1 LVIGEFA
8 LHTWSACT
16 QFLLFSGFALHE
28 SKTKNNS
35 GGQMTGLRAAILI
48 TAFFTLTAGT
58 WAQGKALDL
67 SHTIPLPELHD
78 GDFDHFAA
86 DLHGNRL
93 FVAAEEN
100 SKVLVFDL
108 RTNKLLHT
116 LTDLKAPHAILF
128 REDLKKLF
136 VIDGDLPACK
146 IYNSETYQPIT
157 SIKLLNDADS
167 MNYDPLTRYLY
178 VVNGGRE
185 AHVPYEFISVI
196 DTTTD
201 KLLSQ
206 MKIDS
211 DHLEGLA
218 IEKSGPR
225 MYVSITGHDAIGVID
240 RKTLT
245 LKDSWSIADQGS
257 QNTPVTLDE
266 LDHRLFTVTRKP
278 GKFLV
283 LDTDTGKVIF
293 SAPTVSHADD
303 LTFDER
309 NKRIYIAGDGNL
321 DVFKQTDPDHY
332 ELMERIPTSFRAQT
346 GFLVRE
352 LNTYFIA
359 VPHHEQQ
366 SAEIRAYKVLP

>member
-1 LVIGEFA
+1 
-8 LHTWSACT
+8 
-16 QFLLFSGFALHE
+16 
-28 SKTKNNS
+28 
-35 GGQMTGLRAAILI
+35 MTRLRPLI
-48 TAFFTLTAGT
+48 VLTAFLIMTASN
-58 WAQGKALDL
+58 WAQGKALKL
-67 SHTIPLPELHD
+67 SQTIPLPDLHD
-78 GDFDHFAA
+78 GDFDHFAV

-116 LTDLKAPHAILF
+116 ITDLKAPHAILF

-136 VIDGDLPACK
+136 VVDGDLPACK
-146 IYNSETYQPIT
+146 IYNSETYQPIAA
-157 SIKLLNDADS
+157 IKLLNDADS
-167 MNYDPLTRYLY
+167 MNYDPVTKYLY
-178 VVNGGRE
+178 IVNGGRE

-196 DTTTD
+196 DTTND
-201 KLLSQ
+201 KLLTQ

-218 IEKSGPR
+218 IEKSGLR
-225 MYVSITGHDAIGVID
+225 MYVSIAGHDAIGVID

-245 LKDSWSIADQGS
+245 LQDTWSIADQGG

-266 LDHRLFTVTRKP
+266 PDHRLFTATRKP
-278 GKFLV
+278 GKFLA
-283 LDTDTGKVIF
+283 LDTDTGKVVF

-303 LTFDER
+303 LSFDER
-309 NKRIYIAGDGNL
+309 MKRIYIAGDGYL
-321 DVFKQTDPDHY
+321 DVFKQSDPDHY

>member
-1 LVIGEFA
+1 L
-8 LHTWSACT
+8 TR
-16 QFLLFSGFALHE
+16 
-28 SKTKNNS
+28 
-35 GGQMTGLRAAILI
+35 LRPLI
-48 TAFFTLTAGT
+48 VLTAFLIMTASN
-58 WAQGKALDL
+58 WAQGKALKL
-67 SHTIPLPELHD
+67 SQTIPLPDLHD
-78 GDFDHFAA
+78 GDFDHFAV

-116 LTDLKAPHAILF
+116 ITDLKAPHAILF

-136 VIDGDLPACK
+136 VVDGDLPACN
-146 IYNSETYQPIT
+146 IYNSETYQPIA

-167 MNYDPLTRYLY
+167 MNYDPVTKYLY
-178 VVNGGRE
+178 IVNGGRE

-196 DTTTD
+196 DTTND
-201 KLLSQ
+201 KLLTQ

-218 IEKSGPR
+218 IEKSGVR
-225 MYVSITGHDAIGVID
+225 MYVSIAGHDAIGVID

-245 LKDSWSIADQGS
+245 LQDTWSIADQGG

-266 LDHRLFTVTRKP
+266 PDHRLFTVTRKP
-278 GKFLV
+278 GKFLA
-283 LDTDTGKVIF
+283 LDTDTGKVVF

-303 LTFDER
+303 LSFDER
-309 NKRIYIAGDGNL
+309 MKRIYIAGDGYL
-321 DVFKQTDPDHY
+321 DVFKQSDPDHY

>member
-1 LVIGEFA
+1 MILV
-8 LHTWSACT
+8 T
-16 QFLLFSGFALHE
+16 
-28 SKTKNNS
+28 
-35 GGQMTGLRAAILI
+35 M
-48 TAFFTLTAGT
+48 FFTLSAGA
-58 WAQGKALDL
+58 WAQGKALEL
-67 SHTIPLPELHD
+67 SHVIPLPELHD
-78 GDFDHFAA
+78 GDFDHFTV
-86 DLHGNRL
+86 DLAGNRL

-100 SKVLVFDL
+100 AKVLVFDL

-116 LTDLKAPHAILF
+116 ITDLKAPHAILF

-136 VIDGDLPACK
+136 VVDGDLPACK

-157 SIKLLNDADS
+157 TIKLLNDADS
-167 MNYDPLTRYLY
+167 MNYDPVTKYLY

-185 AHVPYEFISVI
+185 AHVPYELISVI
-196 DTTTD
+196 DTTND
-201 KLLSQ
+201 KLLTQ
-206 MKIDS
+206 MKVDS

-218 IEKSGPR
+218 LEKSGPR
-225 MYVSITGHDAIGVID
+225 MYVSIAGHDAIGVID

-245 LKDSWSIADQGS
+245 LKETWSIADQGG

-266 LDHRLFTVTRKP
+266 PDHRLFTVTRKP

-283 LDTDTGKVIF
+283 LDTDTGKVVF
-293 SAPTVSHADD
+293 NVPTVSHADD

-309 NKRIYIAGDGNL
+309 MKRIYIAGDGFL
-321 DVFKQTDPDHY
+321 EVFKQSDPDHY
-332 ELMERIPTSFRAQT
+332 ELLERVPTSFRAQT

>member
-1 LVIGEFA
+1 L
-8 LHTWSACT
+8 TR
-16 QFLLFSGFALHE
+16 
-28 SKTKNNS
+28 
-35 GGQMTGLRAAILI
+35 LRPLI
-48 TAFFTLTAGT
+48 VLTAFLIMTASN
-58 WAQGKALDL
+58 WAQGKALKL
-67 SHTIPLPELHD
+67 SQTIPLPDLHD
-78 GDFDHFAA
+78 GDFDHFAV

-116 LTDLKAPHAILF
+116 ITDLKAPHAILF

-136 VIDGDLPACK
+136 VVDGDLPACK
-146 IYNSETYQPIT
+146 IYNSETYQSIA

-167 MNYDPLTRYLY
+167 MNYDPVTKYLY
-178 VVNGGRE
+178 IVNGGRE

-196 DTTTD
+196 DTTND
-201 KLLSQ
+201 KLLTQ

-218 IEKSGPR
+218 IEKSGLR
-225 MYVSITGHDAIGVID
+225 MYVSIAGHDAIGVID

-245 LKDSWSIADQGS
+245 LKDTWSIADQGG

-266 LDHRLFTVTRKP
+266 PDHRLFTVTRKP
-278 GKFLV
+278 GKFLA
-283 LDTDTGKVIF
+283 LDTDTGKVVF

-303 LTFDER
+303 LSFDER
-309 NKRIYIAGDGNL
+309 MKRIYIAGDGYL
-321 DVFKQTDPDHY
+321 DVFKQSDPDHY

>member
-1 LVIGEFA
+1 L
-8 LHTWSACT
+8 TR
-16 QFLLFSGFALHE
+16 
-28 SKTKNNS
+28 
-35 GGQMTGLRAAILI
+35 LRPLI
-48 TAFFTLTAGT
+48 VLTAFLTMTASN
-58 WAQGKALDL
+58 WAQGKALKL
-67 SHTIPLPELHD
+67 SQTIPLPDLHD
-78 GDFDHFAA
+78 GDFDHFAV

-116 LTDLKAPHAILF
+116 ITDLKAPHAILF

-136 VIDGDLPACK
+136 VVDGDLPACN
-146 IYNSETYQPIT
+146 IYNSETYQPIA

-167 MNYDPLTRYLY
+167 MNYDPVTKYLY
-178 VVNGGRE
+178 IVNGGRE

-196 DTTTD
+196 DTTND
-201 KLLSQ
+201 KLLKQ

-218 IEKSGPR
+218 IEKSGVR
-225 MYVSITGHDAIGVID
+225 MYVSIAGHDAIGVID

-245 LKDSWSIADQGS
+245 LQDTWSIADQGG

-266 LDHRLFTVTRKP
+266 PDHRLFTATRKP
-278 GKFLV
+278 GKFLA
-283 LDTDTGKVIF
+283 LDTETGKVVF

-303 LTFDER
+303 LSFDER
-309 NKRIYIAGDGNL
+309 MKRIYIAGDGYL
-321 DVFKQTDPDHY
+321 DVFKQSDPDHY

>member
-1 LVIGEFA
+1 LIGRR
-8 LHTWSACT
+8 
-16 QFLLFSGFALHE
+16 LL
-28 SKTKNNS
+28 
-35 GGQMTGLRAAILI
+35 IVV
-48 TAFFTLTAGT
+48 TAFFTLTGSIR
-58 WAQGKALDL
+58 AQGKALEL
-67 SHTIPLPELHD
+67 SQTIPLPELHD
-78 GDFDHFAA
+78 GDFDHFAV
-86 DLHGNRL
+86 DLQSSRL

-100 SKVLVFDL
+100 AKVLVFDL
-108 RTNKLLHT
+108 RTNKLLHAI
-116 LTDLKAPHAILF
+116 TDLKAPHAILF
-128 REDLKKLF
+128 RADLKKLF
-136 VIDGDLPACK
+136 VVDGDLPACE

-157 SIKLLNDADS
+157 AIKLLNDADS
-167 MNYDPLTRYLY
+167 MNYDPATKYLY

-196 DTTTD
+196 DTTND
-201 KLLSQ
+201 KLLRQ
-206 MKIDS
+206 MKVDS

-218 IEKSGPR
+218 LEKSGPR
-225 MYVSITGHDAIGVID
+225 MYVSIAGHDAIGVID

-245 LKDSWSIADQGS
+245 LKDTWSIADQGS

-266 LDHRLFTVTRKP
+266 PDRRLFTVTRNP

-321 DVFKQTDPDHY
+321 DVFKQSDPDHY

>member
-1 LVIGEFA
+1 L
-8 LHTWSACT
+8 TR
-16 QFLLFSGFALHE
+16 
-28 SKTKNNS
+28 
-35 GGQMTGLRAAILI
+35 LRPLI
-48 TAFFTLTAGT
+48 ILTAYLILTPST
-58 WAQGKALDL
+58 WAQGKALEL
-67 SHTIPLPELHD
+67 SQTIPLPDLHD
-78 GDFDHFAA
+78 GDFDHFAV
-86 DLHGNRL
+86 DLQGHRL

-100 SKVLVFDL
+100 STVLVFDL
-108 RTNKLLHT
+108 RTNRLLHKV
-116 LTDLKAPHAILF
+116 TDLKAPHAILF

-136 VIDGDLPACK
+136 VVDGDVPACK
-146 IYNSETYQPIT
+146 IYNSETYQPIMT
-157 SIKLLNDADS
+157 IKLLNDADS
-167 MNYDPLTRYLY
+167 MNYDPVTKYLY

-201 KLLSQ
+201 KLLTQ

-218 IEKSGPR
+218 IEKSSAR
-225 MYVSITGHDAIGVID
+225 MYVSIAGHDAIGVID

-245 LKDSWSIADQGS
+245 LKETWSIADQGS

-266 LDHRLFTVTRKP
+266 PDHRLFTVTRKP

-283 LDTDTGKVIF
+283 LNTDTGKVIF

-309 NKRIYIAGDGNL
+309 MKRIYIAGDGYL
-321 DVFKQTDPDHY
+321 DVFKQSDPDHY
-332 ELMERIPTSFRAQT
+332 ELMERISTSYRAQT

-366 SAEIRAYKVLP
+366 SAEIRAYKELP

>member
-1 LVIGEFA
+1 L
-8 LHTWSACT
+8 
-16 QFLLFSGFALHE
+16 
-28 SKTKNNS
+28 NR
-35 GGQMTGLRAAILI
+35 LRAVILV
-48 TAFFTLTAGT
+48 TTFFTFTAST
-58 WAQGKALDL
+58 WAQGKTLQL
-67 SHTIPLPELHD
+67 SQTIPLPELHD
-78 GDFDHFAA
+78 GDFDHFAV
-86 DLHGNRL
+86 DLQGNRL

-116 LTDLKAPHAILF
+116 ITDLKTPHAMLF

-136 VIDGDLPACK
+136 VVDGDLPACK

-157 SIKLLNDADS
+157 TIKLLNDADS
-167 MNYDPLTRYLY
+167 MNYDPVTKYLY

-196 DTTTD
+196 DTTND
-201 KLLSQ
+201 KLLTQ

-218 IEKSGPR
+218 IENSGPR
-225 MYVSITGHDAIGVID
+225 MYVSIAGHDAIGVID
-240 RKTLT
+240 RKKLT
-245 LKDSWSIADQGS
+245 LKDTWSIADQGS
-257 QNTPVTLDE
+257 QNTPVSLDE
-266 LDHRLFTVTRKP
+266 PDHRLFTVTRKP

-283 LDTDTGKVIF
+283 LDTDTGKVVF
-293 SAPTVSHADD
+293 SAQTVSHADD

-309 NKRIYIAGDGNL
+309 MKRIYIAGDGYL
-321 DVFKQTDPDHY
+321 DVFKQGDPDHY

>member
-1 LVIGEFA
+1 
-8 LHTWSACT
+8 
-16 QFLLFSGFALHE
+16 
-28 SKTKNNS
+28 
-35 GGQMTGLRAAILI
+35 MTASN
-48 TAFFTLTAGT
+48 
-58 WAQGKALDL
+58 WAQGKALKL
-67 SHTIPLPELHD
+67 SQTIPLPDLHD
-78 GDFDHFAA
+78 GDFDHFAV

-108 RTNKLLHT
+108 RTNKLVHT
-116 LTDLKAPHAILF
+116 ITDLKAPHAILF

-136 VIDGDLPACK
+136 VVDGDLPACN
-146 IYNSETYQPIT
+146 IYNSETYQPIA

-167 MNYDPLTRYLY
+167 MNYDPVTKYLY
-178 VVNGGRE
+178 IVNGGRE

-196 DTTTD
+196 DTTND
-201 KLLSQ
+201 KLLKQ

-218 IEKSGPR
+218 IEKSGLR
-225 MYVSITGHDAIGVID
+225 MYVSIAGHDAIGVID

-245 LKDSWSIADQGS
+245 LQDTWSIADQGG

-266 LDHRLFTVTRKP
+266 PDHRLFTATRKP
-278 GKFLV
+278 GKFLA
-283 LDTDTGKVIF
+283 LDTDTGKVVF

-303 LTFDER
+303 LSFDER
-309 NKRIYIAGDGNL
+309 MKRIYIAGDGYL
-321 DVFKQTDPDHY
+321 DVFKQSDPDHY

-359 VPHHEQQ
+359 VPHHERQ

>member
-1 LVIGEFA
+1 
-8 LHTWSACT
+8 
-16 QFLLFSGFALHE
+16 
-28 SKTKNNS
+28 
-35 GGQMTGLRAAILI
+35 MTRLRPLI
-48 TAFFTLTAGT
+48 VLTAFLTMTASN
-58 WAQGKALDL
+58 WAQGKALKL
-67 SHTIPLPELHD
+67 SQTIPLPDLHD
-78 GDFDHFAA
+78 GDFDHFAV

-116 LTDLKAPHAILF
+116 ITDLKAPHAILF

-136 VIDGDLPACK
+136 VVDGDLPACN
-146 IYNSETYQPIT
+146 IYNSETYQPIA

-167 MNYDPLTRYLY
+167 MNYDPVTKYLY
-178 VVNGGRE
+178 IVNGGRE

-196 DTTTD
+196 DTTND
-201 KLLSQ
+201 KLLKQ

-218 IEKSGPR
+218 IEKSGVR
-225 MYVSITGHDAIGVID
+225 MYVSIAGHDAIGVID

-245 LKDSWSIADQGS
+245 LQDTWSIADQGG

-266 LDHRLFTVTRKP
+266 PDHRLFTATRKP
-278 GKFLV
+278 GKFLA
-283 LDTDTGKVIF
+283 LDTETGKVVF

-303 LTFDER
+303 LSFDER
-309 NKRIYIAGDGNL
+309 MKRIYIAGDGYL
-321 DVFKQTDPDHY
+321 DVFKQSDPDHY